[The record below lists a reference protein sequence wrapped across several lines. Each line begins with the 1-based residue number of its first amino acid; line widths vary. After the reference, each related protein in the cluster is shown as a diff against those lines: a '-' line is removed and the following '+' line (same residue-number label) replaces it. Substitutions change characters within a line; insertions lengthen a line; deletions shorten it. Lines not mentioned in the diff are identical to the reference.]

1 MRAAQRGYNRDWTR
15 GPLLNPSRTFARVRA
30 TLFVLT
36 GLALPFHAF
45 PVATAFGKPLG
56 LATICAAL
64 FVLTSLPAVA
74 GGLRRPGPAVFLA
87 GCVFLPLLVLLPPR
101 PDSLL
106 VRAFT
111 ISYAHWILIIGFFLS
126 ALHLDLSEKARRRL
140 LQANV
145 IAGIAVALFAFYQ
158 VLGFP
163 RGWPATGTMLVS
175 FQREPLRL
183 DATLGYVRP
192 TSIFLEPAW
201 MGGYLVWAL
210 VLAVGL
216 LQKKVRVRSRVVFMA
231 GSALILAA
239 ILASV
244 SWGAYADLFV
254 VAIVT
259 AATLVKRRLMSR
271 RVAAAAAGLFVV
283 LLLFGSLSPPG
294 RRILGAVRVRW
305 TRLAT
310 TTLAGN
316 QPRQRHEDSL
326 RIRFQNALCTARL
339 VSRYPLRG
347 IGLGQFVVYARSEER
362 TREGDP
368 EEGACGKDAWCGWC
382 AIAAEVG
389 GGGPLLLLGAFLLVL
404 RGGKRSAR
412 PIASPLSF
420 VAPALVAFA
429 AVAQIHTASYI
440 DLWWWYPLSLASILL
455 PSRTEP
461 ETEIAP
467 IPEARL

>member
-1 MRAAQRGYNRDWTR
+1 MRIAQRGYNRDRTR
-15 GPLLNPSRTFARVRA
+15 GLLLNPSRTLARLR
-30 TLFVLT
+30 TSLFVLT

-64 FVLTSLPAVA
+64 FVLTSLPILADGV
-74 GGLRRPGPAVFLA
+74 LRLGPAIFLA

-101 PDSLL
+101 PESLA
-106 VRAFT
+106 VQAFT
-111 ISYAHWILIIGFFLS
+111 ISYAHWILIIGFFFC
-126 ALHLDLSEKARRRL
+126 ALHLDLSERARRRL

-163 RGWPATGTMLVS
+163 RGWPATGTMLIS

-201 MGGYLVWAL
+201 MGGYLVWVL

-216 LQKKVRVRSRVVFMA
+216 LPKLRAGSRVALLA
-231 GSALILAA
+231 GSALILGA

-254 VAIVT
+254 AGIAT
-259 AATLVKRRLMSR
+259 AATLAKRRIMSR
-271 RVAAAAAGLFVV
+271 RLAVAAAGLIAV
-283 LLLFGSLSPPG
+283 LLLLGSLSPPG
-294 RRILGAVRVRW
+294 RRILGAVRARW
-305 TRLAT
+305 SRLT
-310 TTLAGN
+310 TTSLAGN
-316 QPRQRHEDSL
+316 QPRQPQEDSI
-326 RIRFQNALCTARL
+326 RIRFENALCTARL
-339 VSRYPLRG
+339 VSRYPFRG
-347 IGLGQFVVYARSEER
+347 IGLGQFAVYARSEEG
-362 TREGDP
+362 TRERDP
-368 EEGACGKDAWCGWC
+368 REAACGKDAWCGWC

-404 RGGKRSAR
+404 RRGRGAR
-412 PIASPLSF
+412 PIASPTSF

-440 DLWWWYPLSLASILL
+440 DLWWWYPLSLASIML

-461 ETEIAP
+461 ETEVVPA